1 MERVGVRRS
10 EVLIAL
16 LLLGLTAVA
25 MGQAPVD
32 GSGEGPEA
40 TATPSLAPQGTATI
54 AVTAWPTPTA
64 TPTMAP
70 TAAARPTE
78 KLAPTGSPS
87 ATPRPSATPTFAFDT
102 RPDLDRYIYV
112 DQMAQRM
119 YVFER
124 GELVRNMA
132 CSTGLPDDTTY
143 TEAWEGPVGRYYG
156 TFYSFGGWADEAW
169 YLYPSL
175 GNILVHSLP
184 YVWHNGYKVYLER
197 DALGVRP
204 ASHGCI
210 RLAPEDAAWLTAYN
224 PEGVLMTITDP
235 YREHW
240 RAVLSESPDQ

>member
-1 MERVGVRRS
+1 MKAGEAFLAV
-10 EVLIAL
+10 L
-16 LLLGLTAVA
+16 LLVATALSVGRVPPRA
-25 MGQAPVD
+25 FASMPQAPAA
-32 GSGEGPEA
+32 SPTEA
-40 TATPSLAPQGTATI
+40 LATS
-54 AVTAWPTPTA
+54 TPTA
-64 TPTMAP
+64 IALPKATLVPT
-70 TAAARPTE
+70 R
-78 KLAPTGSPS
+78 
-87 ATPRPSATPTFAFDT
+87 TPRPSVTPMAPVTHEVSPSPTPSRTFAFDT
-102 RPDLDRYIYV
+102 RPDLDRYLYV

-124 GELVRNMA
+124 GELVRDMP

-156 TFYSFGGWADEAW
+156 TFTSFGVWADEAW

-184 YVWHNGYKVYLER
+184 YVWRNGYKVYLER

-235 YREHW
+235 YRDHW
-240 RAVLSESPDQ
+240 RAVLSEAPER